1 MGVIRWIWVFV
12 DGFFSST
19 SFFASR
25 LGEGFGSFAAICKR
39 PRGGTLRSRSIY
51 VYYIYAEL
59 RIGDCRFGWGK
70 SIRPL

>member
-51 VYYIYAEL
+51 V
-59 RIGDCRFGWGK
+59 
-70 SIRPL
+70 